1 MTTAPPT
8 PAAGTSDAALRLVV
22 IGDST
27 ASTDE
32 RGPCLP
38 DDPRLYPRAAAQA
51 LSERLARPVDVVT
64 VGRPGHDLREAL
76 TMLHKDPHVRFDLV
90 ARADAVVVGVGS
102 FDHAPRGTPPA
113 LEALVPFV
121 RPSALRRSL
130 RRSLHRAHPWLVR
143 LTGARRLRTPSSE
156 FDRRYALLL
165 DEVRGLTL
173 GRAVGVAL
181 GPTSHRSA
189 HYGRAHPRHAERE
202 AHQLALAERHG
213 FLPMAVWPLVAP
225 HADAL
230 NPDGIH
236 WPARAH
242 AAVGQRIAEVLAEA
256 LVAGRTLG
264 PPVSAD
270 EPGVSP
276 RR

>member
-1 MTTAPPT
+1 MTTAPPVPT
-8 PAAGTSDAALRLVV
+8 AGASDAALRLVV

-38 DDPRLYPRAAAQA
+38 DDPRLYPRIAAQA
-51 LSERLARPVDVVT
+51 LSERTGRRVDVVT

-102 FDHAPRGTPPA
+102 FDHAPRGTPPV
-113 LEALVPFV
+113 LDALVPFV
-121 RPSALRRSL
+121 RPGALRRGL

-143 LTGARRLRTPSSE
+143 LTGARRLRTPSAE

-202 AHQLALAERHG
+202 VHQLALAERHG

-242 AAVGQRIAEVLAEA
+242 ASVGQRIAELLAEA
-256 LVAGRTLG
+256 LGADRRLG

-270 EPGVSP
+270 GPGFSP